1 MKNRREFLK
10 IAGLA
15 GAGMVVGQGQAQPA
29 DPFPYVHKQ
38 QFNMHGYAAP
48 KLDRVRMGF
57 IGVGSRGSGTVRRMA
72 NIEGVE
78 IKAVCDLIPGNVKKV
93 LEDIKGAHN
102 PDAYSGS
109 EDIWK
114 EVCDRDDID
123 LIYIATPW
131 DLHAPISIRS
141 MERDKHVYTELPLAT
156 TVEECWQVVETSE
169 RTRKHCFMGSGS
181 CHDGMS
187 AVALNMVRQ
196 GFFGDLIHGE
206 GNYVHDR
213 VSDPSRWERD
223 ENNWYSYR
231 PWRLKE
237 NVGRNGNLYPQHG
250 LGPVAQM
257 MDLNY
262 GDKMDYL
269 VSVSSADF
277 TMGPTLK
284 EVAKKDS
291 YFEPFV
297 GLPFRGNINTTIIR
311 THLGRTIMLQ
321 HDISTPRPGSRFQLI
336 SGTKGIFDARARQAA
351 LSEEWLSDEE
361 FKSLLEKF
369 RPQISK
375 TFEEKVKA
383 VGGISGSRSYER
395 VTAMD
400 WRLIDCLR
408 NGLPLEMDVYDG
420 ALWSVITPLSEWSV
434 AHQGGTVRVPDFTA
448 GAWKTNKRGMD
459 ISLEQ
464 GGTTNLVR
472 PKG

>member
-93 LEDIKGAHN
+93 IEDIKGAHN
-102 PDAYSGS
+102 PDGYSGS

-187 AVALNMVRQ
+187 AVA
-196 GFFGDLIHGE
+196 
-206 GNYVHDR
+206 
-213 VSDPSRWERD
+213 
-223 ENNWYSYR
+223 
-231 PWRLKE
+231 
-237 NVGRNGNLYPQHG
+237 
-250 LGPVAQM
+250 
-257 MDLNY
+257 
-262 GDKMDYL
+262 
-269 VSVSSADF
+269 
-277 TMGPTLK
+277 
-284 EVAKKDS
+284 
-291 YFEPFV
+291 
-297 GLPFRGNINTTIIR
+297 
-311 THLGRTIMLQ
+311 
-321 HDISTPRPGSRFQLI
+321 
-336 SGTKGIFDARARQAA
+336 
-351 LSEEWLSDEE
+351 
-361 FKSLLEKF
+361 
-369 RPQISK
+369 
-375 TFEEKVKA
+375 
-383 VGGISGSRSYER
+383 
-395 VTAMD
+395 
-400 WRLIDCLR
+400 
-408 NGLPLEMDVYDG
+408 
-420 ALWSVITPLSEWSV
+420 
-434 AHQGGTVRVPDFTA
+434 
-448 GAWKTNKRGMD
+448 
-459 ISLEQ
+459 
-464 GGTTNLVR
+464 
-472 PKG
+472 